1 MAASSRDSPEEI
13 TGPFTHLS
21 IGQTEEIFSF

>member
-1 MAASSRDSPEEI
+1 MAASSTDSSEET

-21 IGQTEEIFSF
+21 IGKMDEISSF